1 MLSIRAKSGL
11 KRGGVGKI
19 DSKLKPNSLK
29 DLEDHWQ
36 KKPTFRE
43 SQISNIVDA
52 IYQERKYL
60 MQL

>member
-1 MLSIRAKSGL
+1 MFSIRAKSGL
-11 KRGGVGKI
+11 KWGGIGKI

-29 DLEDHWQ
+29 DLKDHRQ